1 VKQFTEQELENLL
14 NVEYTKGHD
23 EGFNDG
29 YSMGSHDT
37 SFQYRKR
44 LANQR
49 RELRR
54 LNKKIEYLHMAF
66 KAGAAVFDDR
76 VAVEMKMKQQRRA
89 A

>member
-1 VKQFTEQELENLL
+1 MKQFTEAELADKLREAN
-14 NVEYTKGHD
+14 EA
-23 EGFNDG
+23 GFNDG
-29 YSMGSHDT
+29 YAMGSHDT

-44 LANQR
+44 LTNQR

-66 KAGAAVFDDR
+66 KAGAAVFNDR
-76 VAVEMKMKQQRRA
+76 VAVELKMEQNRRA